1 MCQMEWESR
10 PASALYLPIKK
21 EGICVGTAFSLILA
35 SLRGT
40 GPPHPE
46 GEAIRPAETVR
57 MHPRAELMVDRRP
70 IIDSRHRIMIYFGG

>member
-1 MCQMEWESR
+1 MVTCYIFTYEKAAKPKQLCAE
-10 PASALYLPIKK
+10 I
-21 EGICVGTAFSLILA
+21 TFSLILA

-57 MHPRAELMVDRRP
+57 IHLLAKS
-70 IIDSRHRIMIYFGG
+70 I